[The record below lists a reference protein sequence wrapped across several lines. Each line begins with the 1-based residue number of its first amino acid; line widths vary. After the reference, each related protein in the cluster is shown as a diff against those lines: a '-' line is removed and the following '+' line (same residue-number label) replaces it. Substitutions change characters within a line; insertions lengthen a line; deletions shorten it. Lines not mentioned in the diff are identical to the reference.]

1 MNRTEPE
8 IVGLWRHDCESP
20 GISDGVI
27 GEYDRHLREY
37 RRDAA
42 RF

>member
-1 MNRTEPE
+1 MNRTEAE
-8 IVGLWRHDCESP
+8 IAGLWRHDYESR

-27 GEYDRHLREY
+27 GEYESYLREY